1 MKRTRTAALTLAAAA
16 AAVAPALGQASATAA
31 PGTGYLQDPAGGEH
45 EMKSLWTKDQKHKL
59 EGQVRFHPGIQYE
72 TVSRPALPGDP
83 RDERRVADPDTL
95 SWMPSYEFAWAVSDV
110 LVNKGL
116 TTKNGKHPIVV
127 RAVLRDA
134 RGTARAE
141 VEQELTG
148 QPATGRQK
156 VAGGKRIPCDTGRY
170 TVEWSVT
177 RTHYGTLTGTLRWD
191 SGCERYR
198 TAFSGKNGP
207 A

>member
-1 MKRTRTAALTLAAAA
+1 MKRTRTAALALAAAA
-16 AAVAPALGQASATAA
+16 AAVAPALGQASAAAA
-31 PGTGYLQDPAGGEH
+31 PGTGYLQDPAGGEK
-45 EMKSLWTKDQKHKL
+45 EMKSQWTKDQKHKL

-72 TVSRPALPGDP
+72 TVARPARPGDP
-83 RDERRVADPDTL
+83 RDERRVADPSTL
-95 SWMPSYEFAWAVSDV
+95 AWMPSYEFAWAVSDV

-134 RGTARAE
+134 RGAEAAE
-141 VEQELTG
+141 VEQKLTG

-156 VAGGKRIPCDTGRY
+156 VAGSKRIACDTGEY

-177 RTHYGTLTGTLRWD
+177 RTHYGTVTGKLRWD
-191 SGCERYR
+191 SSCERYR
-198 TAFSGKNGP
+198 TAFSTENGG